1 GREGAAPR
9 GKPPGLDLGVELLCQ
24 TCKPFSVLGDGSD
37 VFLEHNL
44 LGGSGTD
51 HLAEPP
57 QVGRA
62 PGGPGRIP
70 NILPQQKRLEPKLG
84 GLESADGICT
94 GTAQVTNGFVL
105 NLRGVDRGQVP
116 RAHQPGQLD
125 GISTVGFGPIPG
137 LFGDQ
142 GGSDDPTDMAFWS
155 ERAVEPIP
163 TRPCFIDKDEM
174 FAFGLHF
181 PDEVVDIAL

>member
-62 PGGPGRIP
+62 PGGPARIP
-70 NILPQQKRLEPKLG
+70 NILPQQKRFEPKLG
-84 GLESADGICT
+84 GFESADGIFT

-105 NLRGVDRGQVP
+105 NLRDVDRGQAT
-116 RAHQPGQLD
+116 RAEPPGHLD
-125 GISTVGFGPIPG
+125 VISTVGFDPIPG
-137 LFGDQ
+137 LCGNQ
-142 GGSDDPTDMAFWS
+142 GGSYNPTDMAFLS
-155 ERAVEPIP
+155 EIAGEPIP
-163 TRPCFIDKDEM
+163 TLPCFI
-174 FAFGLHF
+174 
-181 PDEVVDIAL
+181 